1 MKTKLF
7 TLFLTLVASV
17 GAMFAWD
24 YERVQIGELYY
35 NLDATNQTAEATF
48 QLEWS
53 ENNYSELTT
62 ANIPSS
68 VTYNN
73 ATYSVTSIG
82 EFSFNNC
89 SSLASVTIPN
99 SVTSI
104 GNQAFSGCTGLTSI
118 TIPNSVTSIGDGA
131 FTWCVGLTSVTIPNN
146 VTSIGR
152 TVFKYCHGL
161 TSITIPNSVT
171 SIGKEAFYECVS
183 LTSVTIPNSVTTI
196 GDWTFAFCISLTS
209 VTIPN
214 SVTSIGGDAFLEVLN
229 VVYSGSATGAPWG
242 AKYFNGYVDGY
253 LVYSDETKTT
263 LVACATAARGEIII
277 PNSVTSIENYAFSGC
292 YDLTSIVIESGNT
305 VYDSRNNCNAIIETA
320 TNTLIAGCQNT
331 IIPNSVTSI
340 GERAFSGC
348 TGLTSI
354 TIPNSVTSIGIR
366 AFAYCS
372 SLTSV
377 TIPNSVT
384 SIGGDAF
391 LEVLNV
397 VYSGSA
403 TGAPWGAKCFNG
415 YVDGYLVYSDETKTT
430 LIACA
435 TAAQGKIIIPNSVTS
450 IGDQAFYDCSRLTSV
465 IIGNSVTSIGISAF
479 AWCISLTSITIGYS
493 VTSIGNYAFER
504 CSGLAS
510 VIIPNSVG
518 WIGER
523 AFSYCYGLTS
533 ITCEAVNPPY
543 LKSKVFYSVD
553 NTIPLYVPTE
563 SINTYKST
571 DQWKDFLNIL
581 PISSQGIE
589 ELFENIPQ
597 DGKFLRN
604 GQIFI
609 LRGEK
614 VYTLQGQEVR

>member
-1 MKTKLF
+1 M
-7 TLFLTLVASV
+7 
-17 GAMFAWD
+17 G
-24 YERVQIGELYY
+24 
-35 NLDATNQTAEATF
+35 
-48 QLEWS
+48 
-53 ENNYSELTT
+53 
-62 ANIPSS
+62 SS
-68 VTYNN
+68 
-73 ATYSVTSIG
+73 
-82 EFSFNNC
+82 
-89 SSLASVTIPN
+89 
-99 SVTSI
+99 
-104 GNQAFSGCTGLTSI
+104 
-118 TIPNSVTSIGDGA
+118 
-131 FTWCVGLTSVTIPNN
+131 
-146 VTSIGR
+146 
-152 TVFKYCHGL
+152 
-161 TSITIPNSVT
+161 
-171 SIGKEAFYECVS
+171 
-183 LTSVTIPNSVTTI
+183 
-196 GDWTFAFCISLTS
+196 
-209 VTIPN
+209 
-214 SVTSIGGDAFLEVLN
+214 
-229 VVYSGSATGAPWG
+229 
-242 AKYFNGYVDGY
+242 
-253 LVYSDETKTT
+253 
-263 LVACATAARGEIII
+263 
-277 PNSVTSIENYAFSGC
+277 
-292 YDLTSIVIESGNT
+292 
-305 VYDSRNNCNAIIETA
+305 
-320 TNTLIAGCQNT
+320 
-331 IIPNSVTSI
+331 
-340 GERAFSGC
+340 
-348 TGLTSI
+348 
-354 TIPNSVTSIGIR
+354 
-366 AFAYCS
+366 
-372 SLTSV
+372 
-377 TIPNSVT
+377 
-384 SIGGDAF
+384 
-391 LEVLNV
+391 
-397 VYSGSA
+397 
-403 TGAPWGAKCFNG
+403 
-415 YVDGYLVYSDETKTT
+415 YLVYSDETKTT